1 MQCQRDILDAIRR
14 ILRSLRESSRAAE
27 TELGISGAQLLVLQ
41 CLRSGKSLT
50 INELAERTQT
60 HQSSVSVVISKLTK
74 ADLVRRRPSAED
86 GRKVE
91 VALTAAGTRLLT
103 RQSPR
108 LAQDRLFAALSEL
121 SPNKQ
126 KQLAEL
132 LTHVVDAAGFADQP
146 ATLFFE
152 EEDKDET
159 P

>member
-1 MQCQRDILDAIRR
+1 MQYQRDILDAIRR
-14 ILRSLRESSRAAE
+14 ILRSLRASSRVTE
-27 TELGISGAQLLVLQ
+27 SELGISGAQLLVLQ
-41 CLRSGKSLT
+41 CLRSAESLT

-74 ADLVRRRPSAED
+74 ADLVKRRPSAED

-91 VALTAAGTRLLT
+91 VALTAAGARMLS
-103 RQSPR
+103 RKSPG
-108 LAQDRLFAALSEL
+108 LAQERLFAALSEL
-121 SPNKQ
+121 PRSKQ

-132 LTHVVDAAGFADQP
+132 LTQVVEAAGFADQP

-152 EEDKDET
+152 EEDKDT